1 MFLANPAVGKA
12 KVLRETRAALSKCGS
27 RWFAGGFGRKS
38 IAKMCQTLNEL
49 KLHPYMAVLKLP
61 LLVDVQHKVGEL
73 VLSITSCPSIIILEN
88 VLN

>member
-1 MFLANPAVGKA
+1 
-12 KVLRETRAALSKCGS
+12 
-27 RWFAGGFGRKS
+27 
-38 IAKMCQTLNEL
+38 
-49 KLHPYMAVLKLP
+49 MAVLKLP